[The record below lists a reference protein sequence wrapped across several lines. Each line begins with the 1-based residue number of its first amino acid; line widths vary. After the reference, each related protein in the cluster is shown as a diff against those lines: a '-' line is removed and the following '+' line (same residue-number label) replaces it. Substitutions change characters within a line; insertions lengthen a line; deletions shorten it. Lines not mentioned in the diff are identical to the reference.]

1 MTDVFTPGKRSEVM
15 SKIRGRGNSS
25 TEGKFISLLREN
37 SITGWRRGYKLY
49 GHPDFVFP
57 RLRVAVFV
65 DGCFW
70 HMCPLHC
77 QIPDHN
83 REFWL
88 KKLRGTVSRDKEV
101 DDTLAH
107 KGWRVLRIWEH
118 ELLKKHRPE
127 LLAKSL
133 PVLTGKPVGRMEK
146 RV

>member
-1 MTDVFTPGKRSEVM
+1 MTDVFTHKKRSEVM

-25 TEGKFISLLREN
+25 TEVKFLRLLREN
-37 SITGWRRGYKLY
+37 RITGWRRGYTLY

-70 HMCPLHC
+70 HMCPKHC

-88 KKLRGTVSRDKEV
+88 KKLRGTVRRDKEV
-101 DDTLAH
+101 DETLAS
-107 KGWRVLRIWEH
+107 KRWRVLRIWEH
-118 ELLKKHRPE
+118 ELLSKCRQE
-127 LLAKSL
+127 LLAKIL
-133 PVLTGKPVGRMEK
+133 PVLTDVSESDQKE
-146 RV
+146 